1 MAERSEQD
9 IDREVE
15 RLRREIELLEREAQH
30 QGLSFSSLS
39 EEDLARKTRGETSR
53 SPFIFGQGWSSG
65 VGPGS
70 SASYSV
76 SLSNPDPT
84 GYYPLFVTIFFGAA
98 NFLDDIGEGLSG
110 RDLRWPYLSSQ
121 AFGLASGA
129 TTTRTFQYT
138 TPTNV
143 PRSTYIG
150 NSVFWRGDFHDRG
163 TFFDRCLFD
172 VTLF

>member
-15 RLRREIELLEREAQH
+15 RLRREIELLKEEAQH
-30 QGLSFSSLS
+30 RGLSFSSLS
-39 EEDLARKTRGETSR
+39 EEDLVRKTRGETSR
-53 SPFIFGQGWSSG
+53 SPFIFAQGWSSG

-84 GYYPLFVTIFFGAA
+84 GYFPLYVTIFFGAA
-98 NFLDDIGEGLSG
+98 NFLDDIGEGISG
-110 RDLRWPYLSSQ
+110 RDLRWPYLTSA

-129 TTTRTFQYT
+129 TTTRNFQYT
-138 TPTNV
+138 IPTNI
-143 PRSTYIG
+143 PLSTYPG
-150 NSVFWRGDFHDRG
+150 NAVFWRGNFHDKG
-163 TFFDRCLFD
+163 TFFDRGLFD
-172 VTLF
+172 VTVF